1 MEWQHRIQ
9 ATATS
14 HCVFRS
20 FQTVKCSQKNEKK
33 NRKNVKEKRSLMAAL
48 SMLLKDDGFVGV
60 LSEEVGMRLNGSNQ
74 PLKLGLIRAS

>member
-1 MEWQHRIQ
+1 M
-9 ATATS
+9 
-14 HCVFRS
+14 
-20 FQTVKCSQKNEKK
+20 KKK